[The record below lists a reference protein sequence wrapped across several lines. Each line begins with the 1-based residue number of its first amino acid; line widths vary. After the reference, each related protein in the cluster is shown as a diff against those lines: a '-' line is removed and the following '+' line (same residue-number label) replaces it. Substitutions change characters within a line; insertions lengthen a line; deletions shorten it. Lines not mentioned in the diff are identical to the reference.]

1 MLSRWGCVAAVCLGL
16 VSPAE
21 AGERSGP
28 VHRASC
34 AVVRF
39 YVAKFSAYAAGSW
52 ARSHGATDAE
62 IESARRCLRDT
73 PARTARA
80 GQWSEPAAR
89 CHLPA
94 ARYADL
100 ETGSGAEMPL
110 MPRVL
115 QRLHSTSSQPS
126 PPLRHCAIVG
136 DGCAGPP
143 KPSMRIDHATASA
156 RSASRI
162 AHVAAS
168 RALSAWIFAPLI
180 RLPKMVWRDFV
191 LMAGSLQRPLRAQ
204 AMPLGLGAGNDP
216 DTPALCQSEFRNRR
230 EPERHP
236 QCQVTSTGSSMPA
249 RPNYTSD
256 IWSLPSHRFGPPIF
270 LAASLSS
277 LPRVLLDVACGT
289 GAVIRLAAKQ
299 GHDGRLAGIDL
310 NSGMLGVA
318 RSMPPNGP
326 PIEWYEG
333 SALDLPFPAASFDVV
348 LCQLGLQ
355 FFPDRPRALRQM
367 ARVLRPGG
375 RAGLSVCSAIERTP
389 AAHAFVQALDKH
401 LGPDASRTKRG
412 RAHISR
418 SGGSEIVA

>member
-1 MLSRWGCVAAVCLGL
+1 MLSRWGCVAVVGVGL

-100 ETGSGAEMPL
+100 ETGSGA
-110 MPRVL
+110 
-115 QRLHSTSSQPS
+115 
-126 PPLRHCAIVG
+126 IVG

-143 KPSMRIDHATASA
+143 KPSMRIDHASASA

-162 AHVAAS
+162 ALVAAS
-168 RALSAWIFAPLI
+168 LALSAWIFAPLI

-389 AAHAFVQALDKH
+389 AAHAFAQALDKH